1 MYNERNRL
9 LTEKK
14 QFELDKQAYQTTI
27 SNKDEKILEMEKS
40 KSRLSKDGN
49 GMALKL
55 RELFE

>member
-1 MYNERNRL
+1 M
-9 LTEKK
+9 TEKK